1 MADDADTPGPGHNKP
16 PGPTLSEVDPTKLVD
31 VKTLVPLLHLNYGA
45 LEKRRDELRAGIVKW
60 TAAHAVKD
68 QARPVVTDEQDCG
81 DTLDFLNELRD
92 FANKEVEPARKKVKD
107 PITKAATTIQAWF
120 AAGLQLPILND
131 KQPIED
137 AYSLYLTRKR
147 DREIARRQQEAYD
160 AQQQAL
166 RLAHQAQRATRPA
179 QQQALMDQALEIEH
193 QAEKLQEKAEAPVA
207 DLTRVRG
214 DLGSVGGLKEN
225 WVWEVENLIDLVQAV
240 AAGQQPINMLTTN
253 DVFING
259 LVRPKDGTRKIP
271 GLNIHPEFKGR

>member
-1 MADDADTPGPGHNKP
+1 MADDADTPGLGHNKP
-16 PGPTLSEVDPTKLVD
+16 PGPALSEVDPTKLVD
-31 VKTLVPLLHLNYGA
+31 IKTLVPLLQLNYGA
-45 LEKRRDELRAGIVKW
+45 LEKRRKELQAGIVRW

-68 QARPVVTDEQDCG
+68 QVRPVITDEQDCG

-92 FANKEVEPARKKVKD
+92 FVSKEAEPARKKVKESVD
-107 PITKAATTIQAWF
+107 KAAKTIQAWF
-120 AAGLQLPILND
+120 ADGLQKPIIAD
-131 KQPIED
+131 KQAIED
-137 AYSLYLTRKR
+137 AYSLYLTRKM
-147 DREIARRQQEAYD
+147 DREAARRREEAYD

-179 QQQALMDQALEIEH
+179 QQKALMEQALEIEH
-193 QAEKLQEKAEAPVA
+193 QAEQMQEKAGASVA

-240 AAGQQPINMLTTN
+240 AAGQQSINMLTTN
-253 DVFING
+253 DVVING
-259 LVRPKDGTRKIP
+259 LVRPKDGMRKIP